1 MENLEMNGLNNQ
13 KYSNNNELM
22 LDVVNRLENII
33 KDINDNIIITKIK
46 DIIILI
52 NKAINNKEQIS
63 KDIHQLNNDINNNIS
78 IQNYF
83 SGERYEGELKNGKR
97 EGKGVFYFK
106 DRSRYEGNWK
116 NGVKEGK
123 GTYYYS
129 DGKKYEGDWKN
140 DKMEGTGIIYFNSGS
155 RYEGDCINDFME
167 GKGIFFYNNGD
178 RYEGDF
184 KNDKREG
191 KGIYY
196 YCNGNREIGD
206 YKNDQ
211 RIGKHVTLTNDGQV
225 ITNNY

>member
-1 MENLEMNGLNNQ
+1 MNDLNNQ
-13 KYSNNNELM
+13 KYSNNNDLM

-52 NKAINNKEQIS
+52 NKAINNTKQIS

-97 EGKGVFYFK
+97 EGRGVFYFK
-106 DRSRYEGNWK
+106 DRSRYEGDWK

-123 GTYYYS
+123 
-129 DGKKYEGDWKN
+129 
-140 DKMEGTGIIYFNSGS
+140 GIIYFNSGS

-196 YCNGNREIGD
+196 YSNGNREIGD

>member
-1 MENLEMNGLNNQ
+1 MENLAMNGLNNQ
-13 KYSNNNELM
+13 KYSNNNNLM

-52 NKAINNKEQIS
+52 NKAINNTKQIS

-106 DRSRYEGNWK
+106 DRSRYEGNRK

-123 GTYYYS
+123 
-129 DGKKYEGDWKN
+129 
-140 DKMEGTGIIYFNSGS
+140 GIIYFNSGS

-196 YCNGNREIGD
+196 YSNGNREIGD